1 MTVTPLYPAEK
12 YTYRVVWS
20 EDDRQYVGV
29 CSEFPSLSHL
39 AGSHDDALDGIIGL
53 VRDALA
59 DMVRSRREPPVPSAV
74 RLAGG
79 STDRG

>member
-1 MTVTPLYPAEK
+1 MTITPLYSAEK
-12 YTYRVVWS
+12 YTYRVIWS

-39 AGSHDDALDGIIGL
+39 ADAHGEALDGIIRL
-53 VRDALA
+53 VRDVLA
-59 DMVRSRREPPVPSAV
+59 DVARSGQEPPVPSAV

-79 STDRG
+79 RKP

>member
-1 MTVTPLYPAEK
+1 MTITPLYSAEK

-29 CSEFPSLSHL
+29 CAEFPSLSHL
-39 AGSHDDALDGIIGL
+39 AGSHDEALDGIIGL
-53 VRDALA
+53 VRGAIA
-59 DMVRSRREPPVPSAV
+59 DMVRSQQEPPVPSAI
-74 RLAGG
+74 RLVGG